1 LDNNKVITNAHVIL
15 DKEDIPTGNYNLCIS
30 DTFDL
35 EPKCKTS
42 MKLIKYDKTNDL
54 ALLEP
59 IENISLNDPVQ
70 FSDKKLKL

>member
-54 ALLEP
+54 AILKP
-59 IENISLNDPVQ
+59 VENISFNNPIQ
-70 FSDKKLKL
+70 FSDKKLNL